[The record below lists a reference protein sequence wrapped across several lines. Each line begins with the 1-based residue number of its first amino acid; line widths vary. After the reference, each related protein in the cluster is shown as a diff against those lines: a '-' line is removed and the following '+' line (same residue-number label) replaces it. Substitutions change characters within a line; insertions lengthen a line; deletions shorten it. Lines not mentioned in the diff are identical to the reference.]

1 MNDGIDRG
9 SHRRRTTGSVREP
22 GGRGLSGG
30 SLGLALAL
38 GLGLCGQVGAVNPEP
53 PLARLPYVQAA
64 SPSRMHVLWRT
75 EGPIRP
81 VIRWGDSPDR
91 LDRSVPAASIVV
103 RASLG
108 AQGQSVPVRWQSLR
122 TPENLALPRLHSAP
136 VGTFQYEA
144 VIDGLEP
151 DSVHYY
157 AVFDGDQRL
166 TPVSPEYRFRTQPRP
181 GTVRP
186 YRFWVLGDSGT
197 GREAQ
202 RAVHDGMLKW
212 VRQDG
217 RPLDFWI
224 HVGDMAYG
232 TGRDVEFQSRFFE
245 SYADTLRNLVCWPA
259 MGNHEGHTSKGST
272 GVGPYYDAY
281 LMPTRGE
288 SGGLASG
295 TEAYYSFDHGNIH
308 FICLDS
314 HDLDRKP
321 TGAMAKWLK
330 ADLEKASSEWLIA
343 FWHHPPYTKGS
354 HDSDK
359 EADLIEVRHHLLP
372 ILESGGVDLVLTGHS
387 HIYERSMLMDGAYS
401 TNATVA
407 ENFILDD
414 GDGDPAG
421 DGAYRKASG
430 LRPHEGT
437 VQVVAGHSGAGLGR
451 VGTSPVMRR
460 TMVEHGSV
468 VIDVQGDT
476 LMGRMINREGVE
488 RDRFSLVKR
497 AGATVR
503 RSALPWQPP
512 EYKAPEKAP
521 KAPNPPPLDH
531 KVLIPEGASWKT
543 LVSGHPQGSAW
554 KLPGFDASGW
564 SDERAPFGSGRGRLE
579 ARSALA
585 GQPSTGTGRPSIYA
599 RSEFT
604 VPQADKVTELGLWVD
619 YADGMVVHVNGHEV
633 ARVNVGRSS
642 GRNVQG
648 LKVREDSGFVYL
660 TLASAHRHLVDGTN
674 ILAIECHAQS
684 EAAIDFGLDPRLW
697 MED

>member
-1 MNDGIDRG
+1 MNHDTTNRG
-9 SHRRRTTGSVREP
+9 RNLRPRP
-22 GGRGLSGG
+22 G
-30 SLGLALAL
+30 LGWVLLAL
-38 GLGLCGQVGAVNPEP
+38 GLRSLALAAANPEP
-53 PLARLPYVQAA
+53 PMARLPYVQAS
-64 SPSRMHVLWRT
+64 SPNRIHVLWRT

-81 VIRWGDSPDR
+81 VVRWGSRPDQLNR
-91 LDRSVPAASIVV
+91 VVPKDAIVV
-103 RASLG
+103 RTSLG
-108 AQGQSVPVRWQSLR
+108 SKDQSIPDRWRALR

-144 VIDGLEP
+144 SIDGLEP
-151 DSVHYY
+151 DAVGYY
-157 AVFDGDQRL
+157 AIFDGDRRL
-166 TPVSPEYRFRTQPRP
+166 TPESADHRFRTQPKP

-202 RAVHDGMLKW
+202 RAVHQGMLDW

-245 SYADTLRNLVCWPA
+245 SYAQTLRHLVCWPA

-272 GVGPYYDAY
+272 GIGPYYDAY
-281 LMPTRGE
+281 LVPTRGE

-330 ADLEKASSEWLIA
+330 ADLEKTRSEWLIA

-407 ENFILDD
+407 EKFILDD

-421 DGAYRKASG
+421 DGPYHKRPG

-460 TMVEHGSV
+460 TLVEHGSLV
-468 VIDVQGDT
+468 VDVDGDT
-476 LMGRMINREGVE
+476 LVGRMINRDGSEK
-488 RDRFSLVKR
+488 DRFSLVKR
-497 AGATVR
+497 GGGEVR
-503 RSALPWQPP
+503 RLALPWQPP

-521 KAPNPPPLDH
+521 KTPHPPPLDY
-531 KVLIPEGASWKT
+531 KTLIPEAAAWKVLT
-543 LVSGHPQGSAW
+543 SGHPQGAGW
-554 KLPGFDASGW
+554 TLPGFDASGW
-564 SDERAPFGSGRGRLE
+564 PESRLPCHRGRGRLKGPG
-579 ARSALA
+579 ADAPA
-585 GQPSTGTGRPSIYA
+585 GRPALYA
-599 RSEFT
+599 RATFT
-604 VPQADKVTELGLWVD
+604 LAQADKVTELGLWVD
-619 YADGMVVHVNGHEV
+619 YADGLVVHVNGHEV
-633 ARVNVGRSS
+633 ARSNVGRST

-648 LKVREDSGFVYL
+648 VKVREDAGFVYL
-660 TLASAHRHLVDGTN
+660 PLGSAHKHLVDGVN
-674 ILAIECHAQS
+674 VLAIECHAH
-684 EAAIDFGLDPRLW
+684 ADGVIDFGLDARLW

>member
-1 MNDGIDRG
+1 MNLPSANLRSDRPSG
-9 SHRRRTTGSVREP
+9 TSTTVIVPRFM
-22 GGRGLSGG
+22 RCLC
-30 SLGLALAL
+30 LALFL
-38 GLGLCGQVGAVNPEP
+38 GAGVVRGANPQP
-53 PLARLPYVQAA
+53 PFARLPYVQAS
-64 SPSRMHVLWRT
+64 SPDRIHVLWRT
-75 EGPIRP
+75 DGPIRP
-81 VIRWGDSPDR
+81 VVRWGSRPDR
-91 LDRSVPAASIVV
+91 LDRVVSPEAIVV

-108 AQGQSVPVRWQSLR
+108 TQGQSVPTRWQSLR
-122 TPENLALPRLHSAP
+122 TPENLALPKLHSAP

-144 VIDGLEP
+144 RIDGLDP

-157 AVFDGDQRL
+157 AVFDGDRRL
-166 TPVSPEYRFRTQPRP
+166 TPESEDHRFRTQPRP

-202 RAVHDGMLKW
+202 RAVHEGMRRW
-212 VRQDG
+212 VQRDG

-245 SYADTLRNLVCWPA
+245 SYTDTLRNLVCWPA

-272 GVGPYYDAY
+272 GIGPYYDAY
-281 LMPTRGE
+281 LVPTRGE

-330 ADLEKASSEWLIA
+330 ADLEKARAEWLIA

-407 ENFILDD
+407 ESFILDD
-414 GDGDPAG
+414 GDGDPSG
-421 DGAYRKASG
+421 DGAYRKGAG

-437 VQVVAGHSGAGLGR
+437 VQVVAGHSGASLGR

-460 TMVEHGSV
+460 TIVEHGSC
-468 VIDVQGDT
+468 VIDVEGDT
-476 LMGRMINREGVE
+476 LVGRMINREGVE

-497 AGATVR
+497 GQVAVR
-503 RSALPWQPP
+503 RLSLPWQPP
-512 EYKAPEKAP
+512 EYKAPDKAP
-521 KAPNPPPLDH
+521 KIPNPPPLDYT
-531 KVLIPEGASWKT
+531 VLIPAGAAWRT
-543 LVSGHPQGSAW
+543 LPSGHPQGSAW
-554 KLPGFDASGW
+554 TTAGFDASGW
-564 SDERAPFGSGRGRLE
+564 DEVRPPFGSGRGRFQSQQG
-579 ARSALA
+579 AI
-585 GQPSTGTGRPSIYA
+585 TGGRPSIYA
-599 RSEFT
+599 RREFT
-604 VPQADKVTELGLWVD
+604 VPQADKVTELGLQVD
-619 YADGMVVHVNGHEV
+619 YADAMIVYVNGQEV
-633 ARVNVGRSS
+633 ARVNAGRSS

-648 LKVREDSGFVYL
+648 LKVREDSGHVYL
-660 TLASAHRHLVDGTN
+660 TLGSAHRYLVDGTN
-674 ILAIECHAQS
+674 ILAIECHAH
-684 EAAIDFGLDPRLW
+684 ADGVIDFGLDPRLW

>member
-1 MNDGIDRG
+1 MTNLLSKCVPTAGP
-9 SHRRRTTGSVREP
+9 TGLGTP
-22 GGRGLSGG
+22 GLFSRC
-30 SLGLALAL
+30 LALLIVAAM
-38 GLGLCGQVGAVNPEP
+38 VGGVDARGANPEP
-53 PLARLPYVQAA
+53 PMARLPYVQA
-64 SPSRMHVLWRT
+64 SGPDRIHVLWRT

-81 VIRWGDSPDR
+81 VVRWGSRPDR
-91 LDRSVPAASIVV
+91 LDHAVPPESIVV

-108 AQGQSVPVRWQSLR
+108 ALGQAVPTRWQSLR
-122 TPENLALPRLHSAP
+122 TPENLVLPKLHSAP

-144 VIDGLEP
+144 RIEGLSP
-151 DSVHYY
+151 DSIHYY
-157 AVFDGDQRL
+157 AVFDGDRRL
-166 TPVSPEYRFRTQPRP
+166 TPDSEDHRFRTQPRP

-202 RAVHDGMLKW
+202 RAVHEGMRRW
-212 VRQDG
+212 VQHDG

-272 GVGPYYDAY
+272 GIGPYYDAY
-281 LMPTRGE
+281 LVPTRGE

-330 ADLEKASSEWLIA
+330 ADLEKARAEWLIA

-359 EADLIEVRHHLLP
+359 EADLVEVRHHLLP

-407 ENFILDD
+407 ETFILDD
-414 GDGDPAG
+414 GDGDPSG
-421 DGAYRKASG
+421 DGAYRKGAG

-437 VQVVAGHSGAGLGR
+437 VQVVAGHSGASLGR

-460 TMVEHGSV
+460 TMVEHGSC
-468 VIDVQGDT
+468 VIDVEGDT
-476 LMGRMINREGVE
+476 LVGRMINREGVE

-497 AGATVR
+497 GQVAVR
-503 RSALPWQPP
+503 RLSLPWQPP
-512 EYKAPEKAP
+512 EYKAPDKAP
-521 KAPNPPPLDH
+521 KIPNPPPLDYT
-531 KVLIPEGASWKT
+531 VLIPAGAPWRM
-543 LVSGHPQGSAW
+543 LPSGHPQGSAW
-554 KLPGFDASGW
+554 TTAGFDASGW
-564 SDERAPFGSGRGRLE
+564 EEARPPFRSGRGRFQ
-579 ARSALA
+579 SQA
-585 GQPSTGTGRPSIYA
+585 GTAAGGRPSIYA
-599 RSEFT
+599 RREFT
-604 VPQADKVTELGLWVD
+604 VAQADKVTELGLQVD
-619 YADGMVVHVNGHEV
+619 YADALIVYVNGQEV
-633 ARVNVGRSS
+633 ARVNAGRSS

-648 LKVREDSGFVYL
+648 LKVREDSGYVYL
-660 TLASAHRHLVDGTN
+660 TLGSAHRYLTDGTN
-674 ILAIECHAQS
+674 ILAIECHAH
-684 EAAIDFGLDPRLW
+684 ADGVIDFGLDPRLW

>member
-1 MNDGIDRG
+1 
-9 SHRRRTTGSVREP
+9 
-22 GGRGLSGG
+22 
-30 SLGLALAL
+30 LAL
-38 GLGLCGQVGAVNPEP
+38 GLRSLALAAANPEP
-53 PLARLPYVQAA
+53 PMARLPYVQAS
-64 SPSRMHVLWRT
+64 SPNRIHVLWRT

-81 VIRWGDSPDR
+81 VVRWGNRPDQLNR
-91 LDRSVPAASIVV
+91 VVPKDAIVV
-103 RASLG
+103 RTSLG
-108 AQGQSVPVRWQSLR
+108 SKDQSIPDRWMALR
-122 TPENLALPRLHSAP
+122 TPENLALPKLHSAP

-144 VIDGLEP
+144 SIDGLEP
-151 DSVHYY
+151 DAVGYY
-157 AVFDGDQRL
+157 AIFDGDRRL
-166 TPVSPEYRFRTQPRP
+166 TPESADHRFRTQPKP
-181 GTVRP
+181 GMVRP

-202 RAVHDGMLKW
+202 QAVHQGMLDW
-212 VRQDG
+212 VRKDG

-245 SYADTLRNLVCWPA
+245 SYAQTLRHLVCWPA

-272 GVGPYYDAY
+272 GIGPYYDAY
-281 LMPTRGE
+281 LVPTRGE

-330 ADLEKASSEWLIA
+330 ADLEKTRSEWLIA

-407 ENFILDD
+407 EKFILDD

-421 DGAYRKASG
+421 DGPYHKRPG

-460 TMVEHGSV
+460 TLVEHGSLV
-468 VIDVQGDT
+468 VDVDGDT
-476 LMGRMINREGVE
+476 LVGRMINRDGTEK
-488 RDRFSLVKR
+488 DRFSLVKR
-497 AGATVR
+497 GGGEVR
-503 RSALPWQPP
+503 RLALPWQPP
-512 EYKAPEKAP
+512 EYKAAEKAP
-521 KAPNPPPLDH
+521 KTPHPPPLDY
-531 KVLIPEGASWKT
+531 KTLIPEAAAWKVLT
-543 LVSGHPQGSAW
+543 SGHPQGAGW
-554 KLPGFDASGW
+554 TLPGFDASGW
-564 SDERAPFGSGRGRLE
+564 PESRLPCHRGRGRLKGPGGDSP
-579 ARSALA
+579 A
-585 GQPSTGTGRPSIYA
+585 GRPALYVRATFILA
-599 RSEFT
+599 
-604 VPQADKVTELGLWVD
+604 QADKVTELGLWVD
-619 YADGMVVHVNGHEV
+619 YADGWVVHVNGHEV
-633 ARVNVGRSS
+633 ARSNVGRST

-648 LKVREDSGFVYL
+648 VKVREDAGFVYL
-660 TLASAHRHLVDGTN
+660 PLGSANKHLVDGVN
-674 ILAIECHAQS
+674 VLAIECHAH
-684 EAAIDFGLDPRLW
+684 ADGVIDFGLDARLW

>member
-1 MNDGIDRG
+1 MRWCL
-9 SHRRRTTGSVREP
+9 P
-22 GGRGLSGG
+22 
-30 SLGLALAL
+30 LGAL
-38 GLGLCGQVGAVNPEP
+38 GSGRAAISLPSLVLLGVWVLMDLMGRPRLRAANPEP
-53 PLARLPYVQAA
+53 PMARLPYVQA
-64 SPSRMHVLWRT
+64 SGPDRVHVLWRT

-81 VIRWGDSPDR
+81 VLRWGTRPDR
-91 LDRSVPAASIVV
+91 LDRVVGKDDLVV

-108 AQGQSVPVRWQSLR
+108 AAGQAVPARWQALR
-122 TPENLALPRLHSAP
+122 TPENLALPKLHSAP

-144 VIDGLEP
+144 RIDGLQP
-151 DSVHYY
+151 DAVGYY
-157 AVFDGDQRL
+157 AIFDGDRRL
-166 TPVSPEYRFRTQPRP
+166 TPESADHRFRAQPKA

-202 RAVHDGMLKW
+202 RAVHEGMLRW
-212 VRQDG
+212 VREDG

-245 SYADTLRNLVCWPA
+245 SYADTLRHLVCWPA

-272 GVGPYYDAY
+272 GIGPYYDAY
-281 LMPTRGE
+281 LVPTRGE

-295 TEAYYSFDHGNIH
+295 TEAYYSFDHGNLH

-321 TGAMAKWLK
+321 AGAMAKWLK
-330 ADLEKASSEWLIA
+330 ADLEKAKADWLVA

-359 EADLIEVRHHLLP
+359 EADLIEMRHHILP

-414 GDGDPAG
+414 GDGDPSG
-421 DGAYRKASG
+421 DGPYQKRPG
-430 LRPHEGT
+430 LRAHEGT

-460 TMVEHGSV
+460 TILEHGSLV
-468 VIDVQGDT
+468 VDVNGDT
-476 LMGRMINREGVE
+476 LVGRMINRDGLE

-497 AGATVR
+497 EGGGVVR
-503 RSALPWQPP
+503 RLALPWQPP
-512 EYKAPEKAP
+512 EYKAPSREP
-521 KAPNPPPLDH
+521 KTPHPPPLDYR
-531 KVLIPEGASWKT
+531 VLIPEGSTWSQLA
-543 LVSGHPQGSAW
+543 SGHPQGTAW
-554 KLPGFDASGW
+554 TRAGFDVPGW
-564 SDERAPFGSGRGRLE
+564 ADRQPPFDPGRGRLKP
-579 ARSALA
+579 AN
-585 GQPSTGTGRPSIYA
+585 PSSTTGRPSLYV
-599 RSEFT
+599 RREFT

-619 YADGMVVHVNGHEV
+619 YADGIVVHVNGQEV
-633 ARVNVGRSS
+633 ARANVGRSS

-648 LKVREDSGFVYL
+648 VKPREDSGFVYL
-660 TLASAHRHLVDGTN
+660 PLGPAHRHLVDGVN
-674 ILAIECHAQS
+674 VLAIECHAHS
-684 EAAIDFGLDPRLW
+684 DGAIDFGLDARLW

>member
-1 MNDGIDRG
+1 MRRDTS
-9 SHRRRTTGSVREP
+9 SHAV
-22 GGRGLSGG
+22 GGRPGRMVWWILVASCLG
-30 SLGLALAL
+30 SLALT
-38 GLGLCGQVGAVNPEP
+38 GANPEP
-53 PLARLPYVQAA
+53 PMARLPYVQAS
-64 SPSRMHVLWRT
+64 SPSRIHVLWRT
-75 EGPIRP
+75 DGPIRP
-81 VIRWGDSPDR
+81 VVRWGSHPGR
-91 LDRSVPAASIVV
+91 LDRVVPKDAVV
-103 RASLG
+103 IRASLG
-108 AQGQSVPVRWQSLR
+108 SKDQPIPERWAALR

-144 VIDGLEP
+144 RIDGLEP
-151 DSVHYY
+151 DAVGYY
-157 AVFDGDQRL
+157 AIFDGDRRL
-166 TPVSPEYRFRTQPRP
+166 TPESEEHRFRTQPKA

-202 RAVHDGMLKW
+202 RAVHRGMLDW
-212 VRQDG
+212 VRRDG

-245 SYADTLRNLVCWPA
+245 SYAETLRHLVCWPA

-272 GVGPYYDAY
+272 GIGPYYDAY
-281 LMPTRGE
+281 LVPTRGE

-330 ADLEKASSEWLIA
+330 ADLEKTRAEWLIA

-401 TNATVA
+401 TNPTVA
-407 ENFILDD
+407 EKFILDD
-414 GDGDPAG
+414 GDGDPTG
-421 DGAYRKASG
+421 DGPYRKRPG

-437 VQVVAGHSGAGLGR
+437 VQVVAGHSGASLGR

-460 TMVEHGSV
+460 TIVEHGSLIV
-468 VIDVQGDT
+468 DVDGDT
-476 LMGRMINREGVE
+476 LVGRMINRDGSE

-497 AGATVR
+497 GGGEIR
-503 RSALPWQPP
+503 RLALPWQPP
-512 EYKAPEKAP
+512 EYKPPEKAP
-521 KAPNPPPLDH
+521 KTPHPPPLDYR
-531 KVLIPEGASWKT
+531 VLIPEAAAWRVLT
-543 LVSGHPQGSAW
+543 SGHPQGSGW
-554 KLPGFDASGW
+554 TVQGFDASAWQESRLPCGL
-564 SDERAPFGSGRGRLE
+564 GRGRLK
-579 ARSALA
+579 
-585 GQPSTGTGRPSIYA
+585 GTGGDSPAGRPALYA
-599 RSEFT
+599 RATFT
-604 VPQADKVTELGLWVD
+604 IPQADKVTELGLWVD
-619 YADGMVVHVNGHEV
+619 YADGLVVHVNGHEV
-633 ARVNVGRSS
+633 ARSNVGRST

-648 LKVREDSGFVYL
+648 VKVREDAGFVYL
-660 TLASAHRHLVDGTN
+660 PLGSAHKHLVDGVN
-674 ILAIECHAQS
+674 VLAIECHAHS
-684 EAAIDFGLDPRLW
+684 EGGIDFGLDARLW

>member
-1 MNDGIDRG
+1 MNPSFTVIPNR
-9 SHRRRTTGSVREP
+9 HRRVCP
-22 GGRGLSGG
+22 LGRMLGIVTAWALCLS
-30 SLGLALAL
+30 ALSE
-38 GLGLCGQVGAVNPEP
+38 NPQP
-53 PLARLPYVQAA
+53 PLARSPYVQGA
-64 SPSRMHVLWRT
+64 SPTQMHVLWRT
-75 EGPIRP
+75 EGPIQP
-81 VIRWGDSPDR
+81 VVRWGLRPDQ
-91 LDRSVPAASIVV
+91 LDHTVPAEALVT

-108 AQGQSVPVRWQSLR
+108 TNGQSMLARWQALR
-122 TPENLALPRLHSAP
+122 TPANLALPKLHSAP

-144 VIDGLEP
+144 LIEGLTP
-151 DSVHYY
+151 DTVYY
-157 AVFDGDQRL
+157 YGVFNGAERL
-166 TPVSPEYRFRTQPRP
+166 TPESPDHRFQTQPKP

-202 RAVHDGMLKW
+202 RAVHEGMLARVK
-212 VRQDG
+212 QEG

-245 SYADTLRNLVCWPA
+245 SYRTTLRHSVCWPA

-281 LMPTRGE
+281 WVPTRAE

-321 TGAMAKWLK
+321 SGAMAQWLK
-330 ADLEKASSEWLIA
+330 ADLEKARAEWLIA

-407 ENFILDD
+407 ENVILDD
-414 GDGDPAG
+414 GDGDPQG
-421 DGAYRKASG
+421 DGAYHKGAG
-430 LRPHEGT
+430 LRPHEGA

-460 TMVEHGSV
+460 TLVEHGSV
-468 VIDVQGDT
+468 LVDVEGDT
-476 LMGRMINREGVE
+476 LVGRMINRDGVE

-497 AGATVR
+497 GRPMVR
-503 RSALPWQPP
+503 RLALPWQPP

-521 KAPNPPPLDH
+521 KSPNPPPLDYA
-531 KVLIPEGASWKT
+531 VLIPEGADWRS
-543 LVSGHPQGSAW
+543 LVGSHPQGASW
-554 KLPGFDASGW
+554 TRPGFDDASW
-564 SDERAPFGSGRGRLE
+564 PQARAPFDSGRGRLKGAE
-579 ARSALA
+579 GKA
-585 GQPSTGTGRPSIYA
+585 GPAGRPSLYI
-599 RSEFT
+599 RREFT
-604 VPQADKVTELGLWVD
+604 VAQADKVTELGLWVD
-619 YADGMVVHVNGHEV
+619 YADGLIVYLNGQEIT
-633 ARVNVGRSS
+633 RVNVGRSS

-648 LKVREDSGFVYL
+648 VKLREDSGRVYL
-660 TLASAHRHLVDGTN
+660 PLGAPKALVDGVN
-674 ILAIECHAQS
+674 VLAIECHAQGEGS
-684 EAAIDFGLDPRLW
+684 IDFGLNPALW

>member
-1 MNDGIDRG
+1 MKSFG
-9 SHRRRTTGSVREP
+9 SPIAQTRRVVSP
-22 GGRGLSGG
+22 SGWM
-30 SLGLALAL
+30 SHLLGWW
-38 GLGLCGQVGAVNPEP
+38 LCSILVMASNPIP
-53 PLARLPYVQAA
+53 PLARLPYVQGA
-64 SPSRMHVLWRT
+64 SPTQIQVLWRT
-75 EGPIRP
+75 EGPTRP
-81 VIRWGDSPDR
+81 VVRWGTRPDL
-91 LDRSVPAASIVV
+91 LDRTVPMEAIVT

-108 AQGQSVPVRWQSLR
+108 TNGQPMLPRWKSLR
-122 TPENLALPRLHSAP
+122 TPENLALPKLHSAP

-144 VIDGLEP
+144 RIEGLSP
-151 DSVHYY
+151 DTVYY
-157 AVFDGDQRL
+157 YGVFNGTDRL
-166 TPVSPEYRFRTQPRP
+166 TPEGPDHRFKTQPKP

-202 RAVHDGMLKW
+202 RAVHEGMLGW
-212 VRQDG
+212 VKQDG

-245 SYADTLRNLVCWPA
+245 SYQSTLRNLVCWPA

-272 GVGPYYDAY
+272 GIGPYYDAY
-281 LMPTRGE
+281 WVPTRAE

-321 TGAMAKWLK
+321 GGAMAKWLK
-330 ADLEKASSEWLIA
+330 ADLEKANAEWLIA

-387 HIYERSMLMDGAYS
+387 HIYERSMLLDGAYS

-407 ENFILDD
+407 ENHILDD
-414 GDGDPAG
+414 GDGDPRG
-421 DGAYRKASG
+421 DGSYQKRPG
-430 LRPHEGT
+430 LHPHEGA
-437 VQVVAGHSGAGLGR
+437 VQVVAGHSGASLGR
-451 VGTSPVMRR
+451 VGTSPVMRK
-460 TMVEHGSV
+460 TLVEHGSAL
-468 VIDVQGDT
+468 IDVEGDT
-476 LMGRMINREGVE
+476 LTGRMINREGVE

-497 AGATVR
+497 GSPMVR
-503 RSALPWQPP
+503 RLSLPWQPP

-521 KAPNPPPLDH
+521 KSPYPAPLDYS
-531 KVLIPEGASWKT
+531 VLIPAGAEWKV
-543 LVSGHPQGSAW
+543 LAAAHPQGTSW
-554 KLPGFDASGW
+554 TRPGFDDASWGTAK
-564 SDERAPFGSGRGRLE
+564 APFASGRGRLKGDD
-579 ARSALA
+579 LA
-585 GQPSTGTGRPSIYA
+585 AKEGRPSLYV
-599 RSEFT
+599 RREFV
-604 VPQADKVTELGLWVD
+604 VPQADKITELGLWVD
-619 YADGMVVHVNGHEV
+619 YADGLIVYLNGQEV
-633 ARVNVGRSS
+633 TRVNVGRSS

-648 LKVREDSGFVYL
+648 VKLREDSGPVYIPL
-660 TLASAHRHLVDGTN
+660 GSNARFAVDGVN
-674 ILAIECHAQS
+674 VLGIECHAQGEGS
-684 EAAIDFGLDPRLW
+684 IDFGLNPVLW